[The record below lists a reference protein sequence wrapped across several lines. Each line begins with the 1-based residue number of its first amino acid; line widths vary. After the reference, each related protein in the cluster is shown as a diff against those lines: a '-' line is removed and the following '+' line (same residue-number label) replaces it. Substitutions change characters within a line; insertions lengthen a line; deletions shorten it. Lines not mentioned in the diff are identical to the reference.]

1 MKKTLITLLAILSFS
16 VLAQAN
22 TKSLQDSALNCYLK
36 NDYYTAYTIYDS
48 IQKMGYS
55 SAELYFNLGNCC
67 YNNGD
72 IANAVY
78 YFQKAYSLN
87 PADADIAH
95 NLKVANAAVKT
106 KTEDLPEAFYKKW
119 FNGVLSTLNS
129 DNWLILSLIAFVLC
143 LTGAGL
149 YLFSSKILIRKT
161 GFISGISLLVISA
174 IFGIFSKIQAN
185 NIVNSKCAV
194 VFEASMVKS
203 SPSAE
208 GTNLFEISEGM
219 TVEITDTLNDWAEIK
234 LADGKEGWVE
244 ASNIKRI

>member
-1 MKKTLITLLAILSFS
+1 MKKTLITLSAILYFS

-22 TKSLQDSALNCYLK
+22 IKSLQDSALNCYLK
-36 NDYYTAYTIYDS
+36 NDYYTAFTLYDS

-55 SAELYFNLGNCC
+55 SAELYFNLGNCS

-106 KTEDLPEAFYKKW
+106 KTEELPEAFYKKW
-119 FNGVLSTLNS
+119 FNGVLSIMNS
-129 DNWLILSLIAFVLC
+129 DSWLILSLITFVLC
-143 LTGAGL
+143 LTGTGL
-149 YLFSSKILIRKT
+149 YLFSSKLFIRKT
-161 GFISGISLLVISA
+161 GFISGISLLAISV
-174 IFGIFSKIQAN
+174 IFGIFSKIQAD
-185 NIVNSKCAV
+185 IITNSKCAV
-194 VFEASMVKS
+194 VFESSMVKS

-208 GTNLFEISEGM
+208 GTNLFEIGEGM

-244 ASNIKRI
+244 ASSIKRI